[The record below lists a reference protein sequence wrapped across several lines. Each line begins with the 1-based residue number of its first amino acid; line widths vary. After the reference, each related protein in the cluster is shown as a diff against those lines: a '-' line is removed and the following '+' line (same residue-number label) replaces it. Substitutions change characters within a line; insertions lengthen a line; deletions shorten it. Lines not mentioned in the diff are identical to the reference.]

1 MTEKRLNISDFSN
14 KDLIEICEDKGKL
27 REVIVRQTQKELS
40 NPNLSEIYKDVSIQV
55 AEEELKKLG
64 GIK

>member
-14 KDLIEICEDKGKL
+14 KDLIEICEDKGRL

>member
-14 KDLIEICEDKGKL
+14 KDLIEICEDKGRL

-40 NPNLSEIYKDVSIQV
+40 NPNLSEVYKDVSIQV

>member
-1 MTEKRLNISDFSN
+1 MTEKRLNISDFST
-14 KDLIEICEDKGKL
+14 KDLIEICEDKGRL